1 MSTKRE
7 QIALRARKHKDA
19 ALHNLHGFIDESV
32 LIASYM
38 NLNKTSSS
46 GVDGETWESYGKE
59 LLSNLK
65 VLLERF
71 RTGKYNAPNIRR
83 VYIDKEGGKKRALGI
98 PTIEDKVLQ
107 SAVNMVLEPIYEEE
121 FKNFSYGFRKGHS
134 QHQAID
140 YLFKEVSFGKIGYLI
155 DADIT
160 NFFGEL
166 NHGQLRKFLDH
177 RIKDGV
183 IRKMIDK
190 WLKAGIV
197 ENGEL
202 TYPKEGSPQGSV
214 ISPLLS
220 NIYLHY
226 VLDTW
231 FNEMIQPRLRGRSM
245 IVRFAD
251 DFVLGFKS
259 LNDAK
264 RVLSVLKKRL
274 NKYGLDLH
282 SEKTKL
288 IDLENKEAGM
298 KRSFDFLGFTHYQG
312 RSNKG
317 YKVLKRKTSHKK
329 LSKSI
334 HEIGKWIKLNRH
346 KKLKDLIG
354 ELNVKLRGYYNYYGI
369 TFNYVGLQ
377 RYYSVVCMLLRKWLN
392 RRGGKKHNWDYYN
405 KLLVEWCP
413 VLKPKVY
420 NSIFNVKP

>member
-1 MSTKRE
+1 MYQYDEIMSTKRE

-32 LIASYM
+32 LLASYM
-38 NLNKTSSS
+38 NLNKTSAS
-46 GVDGETWESYGKE
+46 GVDGQTWESYGKE

-83 VYIDKEGGKKRALGI
+83 VYIEKEGGKKRALGI

-140 YLFKEVSFGKIGYLI
+140 YLFKEVSFGKTRYLI

-166 NHGQLRKFLDH
+166 KHDQLRKFLDH

-190 WLKAGIV
+190 WLKAGV
-197 ENGEL
+197 LENGEL

-231 FNEMIQPRLRGRSM
+231 FNEMIQPRLKGRSM

-251 DFVLGFKS
+251 DFVLGFKN
-259 LNDAK
+259 LNDVK
-264 RVLSVLKKRL
+264 RVLSVLIKRL
-274 NKYGLDLH
+274 NKYGLRLH
-282 SEKTKL
+282 PEKTKL
-288 IDLENKEAGM
+288 VDLENKEAGM
-298 KRSFDFLGFTHYQG
+298 ERSFDFLGFTHYQG
-312 RSNKG
+312 RSKKG

-334 HEIGKWIKLNRH
+334 RKIGKWIK
-346 KKLKDLIG
+346 
-354 ELNVKLRGYYNYYGI
+354 
-369 TFNYVGLQ
+369 
-377 RYYSVVCMLLRKWLN
+377 
-392 RRGGKKHNWDYYN
+392 
-405 KLLVEWCP
+405 P

-420 NSIFNVKP
+420 NSIFNANP